1 MKKLLL
7 VLFLVLVFVTPVFA
21 GGKSVNVKGYYRKN
35 GTYVA
40 PYTRSAPSSS
50 GTYKSAPTY
59 KPKAT
64 YSPSSYSSSAPSDS
78 VKVEGY
84 YRKDGTYV
92 RPHYRS
98 KPDSDKSNNYGKP
111 SYQQQKEYKDSSV
124 LPTYKYD
131 YDKDGTPNRLDKDS
145 DNDGIWDNY
154 DRAPYN
160 PNEFWEITIKL
171 LRG

>member
-7 VLFLVLVFVTPVFA
+7 LISLIFFLTTPVFA

-40 PYTRSAPSSS
+40 PHTRSAPSS
-50 GTYKSAPTY
+50 KS
-59 KPKAT
+59 
-64 YSPSSYSSSAPSDS
+64 SSYNSIPSYSYTAPSDS
-78 VKVEGY
+78 VKVNGY

-98 KPDSDKSNNYGKP
+98 KPDNDKSNNYGKP
-111 SYQQQKEYKDSSV
+111 SYQQKKEYENSPA

-131 YDKDGTPNRLDKDS
+131 YDNDGEPNRLDKDS
-145 DNDGIWDNY
+145 DNDGFMDNY
-154 DRAPYN
+154 DKSPYN
-160 PNEFWEITIKL
+160 PKEY
-171 LRG
+171 